1 MAVAPVLRTSKLAAA
16 RALRR
21 DPIDLLERAAALGD
35 VVEIPMPRYR
45 VFVLDHPDLVW
56 DVLSTANRRFE
67 KSPTLR
73 LGAAQV
79 LGEGLLTSEG
89 DVHRR
94 RRRLIGPVFHH
105 DRIASYA
112 IEMVDEARREAERIE
127 EGEVVDVHAMMQ
139 RLTLAIVA
147 RTVFGADVGSEDAAA
162 ITSAME
168 EVLSQFGR
176 QFSPWLALSR
186 RLPLP
191 ANRRFDRSVVTFDRL
206 VGRMIRSRRASGA
219 GGNDV
224 LSLLLSAREEGG
236 GMDDLQVRDEA
247 VTLLL
252 AGHETTANAL
262 TWTLWLLGRCPEAAD
277 RLVADVRGS
286 GSEVPTPWV
295 EAVVSESMRLRPPA
309 WAIGRTCVQDHE
321 AAGVPIAAGSVVVV
335 SPWLLHHDARWWPEP
350 DVFRPERWLAE
361 DPDRPR
367 HAFLPFGG
375 GPRMCIGEGF
385 ARLEAALVLQ
395 TLWRTW
401 RFTPVNDAE
410 LPMQPVITLR
420 PRGAV
425 RMRAGRV

>member
-1 MAVAPVLRTSKLAAA
+1 VLHTSKLAAV
-16 RALRR
+16 RSLRR
-21 DPIDLLERAAALGD
+21 DPIALFERAASLGD

-45 VFVLDHPDLVW
+45 VFVLNHPDLVW

-73 LGAAQV
+73 LGAARV
-79 LGEGLLTSEG
+79 LGDGLLTSEG
-89 DVHRR
+89 DLHRR
-94 RRRLIGPVFHH
+94 QRRLIGPVFHH
-105 DRIASYA
+105 DRIASFGTA
-112 IEMVDEARREAERIE
+112 MVEAARLEAARIHA
-127 EGEVVDVHAMMQ
+127 GDVVDVHALMQ

-147 RTVFGADVGSEDAAA
+147 GTVFGADVETEDAAA
-162 ITSAME
+162 ITTAME

-191 ANRRFDRSVVTFDRL
+191 ANRRFDRSVATFDRL
-206 VGRMIRSRRASGA
+206 VRRMIRARRASGA
-219 GGNDV
+219 GGNDL
-224 LSLLLSAREEGG
+224 LSLLLSAREDGG

-252 AGHETTANAL
+252 AGHETTATAL
-262 TWTLWLLGRCPEAAD
+262 TWTLWLLGLCPDAAD
-277 RLVADVRGS
+277 RLVADVRDS
-286 GSEVPTPWV
+286 GRPGPWV

-309 WAIGRTCVQDHE
+309 WAIGRTCVEDHD
-321 AAGVPIAAGSVVVV
+321 AAGVTIDAGSVVVV

-350 DVFRPERWLAE
+350 DGFRPERWLVE
-361 DPDRPR
+361 DRSRPR

-385 ARLEAALVLQ
+385 AWLEATLVLQ
-395 TLWRTW
+395 TLSRRW
-401 RFTPVNDAE
+401 RFLPLDDADV
-410 LPMQPVITLR
+410 PMQPVITLR

-425 RMRAGRV
+425 RMRAAPV